1 MKARKGKDLAFL
13 AMGGSCGS
21 SIRVVAT
28 ALVLSKTLPLVVSS
42 TRNSNERRKNFN
54 AHDIRGA
61 ARPFH
66 PSSIVQLASATVDK
80 RNDDFKSNRE
90 WWLDP
95 LSLFGEDE
103 DEAEQTA
110 TPNSEQ
116 DETRPEL
123 DDVQLPDQQVEEE
136 LEELDDV
143 DDRIVQLGQDLPSK
157 TAPDVKT
164 AEPRSPTIVPLEQDL
179 PSESVPDVANDN
191 VPEPRTAPTMVSFAP
206 QISGNAAAVTI
217 LVFTACKTLFSWCRT
232 LLRRP
237 PNQNGKAKK
246 INKSSTQ
253 RRQPAESSKEHETT
267 TEIGITEGIDSG
279 GQDGT
284 TSKSRG
290 WLGRLFGQNSSG
302 PQKVRLPPSRV
313 LNEQLEEMTQLFEDA
328 QAAKEAVEKEYEK
341 TSWQLQETLTE
352 LNSLKTT
359 TRHLQAQ
366 LADNESV
373 MSRAIRA
380 ERRKAKEELLR
391 MRESMVKV
399 VEREREQMR
408 EEFMKQASELQVMWK
423 KQQEQQREYTKYPPS
438 PPPPPRTASIPPNRN
453 NLPSAA
459 RRSNEGPQ

>member
-1 MKARKGKDLAFL
+1 
-13 AMGGSCGS
+13 MGGSCGS

-217 LVFTACKTLFSWCRT
+217 LVFTAARLFLAGAGPCFVDLQTRMAKPRKSTRAAPKEGNPMS
-232 LLRRP
+232 RP
-237 PNQNGKAKK
+237 KNMKPPQRLASPRESTAEARMEPRPNQEA
-246 INKSSTQ
+246 
-253 RRQPAESSKEHETT
+253 
-267 TEIGITEGIDSG
+267 
-279 GQDGT
+279 
-284 TSKSRG
+284 
-290 WLGRLFGQNSSG
+290 LFGQNSSG

-423 KQQEQQREYTKYPPS
+423 KQQEQQRQYTKYPPS

-459 RRSNEGPQ
+459 RRSNEGPP